1 MKTYTEEKRIRPD
14 ILTSTVF
21 WSICIMMLFNIIS
34 VRIFGDM
41 GAGFCCVPNT
51 LFFLLYI
58 SFVLAAQKSVYVMV
72 RLRARRSQ
80 FLNAET
86 NMKRSMRMFSVAG
99 IILGVL
105 IGFGSFNFA
114 RNLLGSG
121 KAYFQ
126 LIVVAVSLVLLCP
139 QGVLRGYLQGLGYTK
154 PIVISDLLIS
164 VTSFVSGGIISGI
177 MYSYGKKV
185 NDLFHGDEYSAIYGA
200 SGMMLGLLIGSFIGL
215 IQIIVSYSLRKKE
228 IAEIV
233 KNGAPR
239 YLDNKNDV
247 YTSIRPIEYLY
258 ASALLMLLVD
268 NLFFNYLQM
277 KDGNNDA
284 MIGAFGAYGGR
295 IVSFVIL
302 VAFLCCI
309 PFVKSWNRVMA
320 RVERDE
326 IEGARDRLKK
336 LLHFTYM
343 LLIPVFTAIFVLAD
357 TIQVAIFE
365 KSTSEI
371 SAIFRLAAILI
382 VLLSIG
388 VLVSWLLNHMGKKL
402 LTTINL
408 TVGWAVHI
416 GLLVLLSIVLGHDLY
431 TIIISEIVTFLIYD
445 IMCMFMILKM
455 LKLHSNILL
464 NIGIP
469 FLASGVAGLI
479 LLALDRILINVI
491 GEILT
496 LLISVIVF
504 AIIYVL
510 LMVVLRGIRTHELET
525 VPLGRFFISFSSR
538 VQHDSFYEE

>member
-1 MKTYTEEKRIRPD
+1 
-14 ILTSTVF
+14 
-21 WSICIMMLFNIIS
+21 
-34 VRIFGDM
+34 
-41 GAGFCCVPNT
+41 
-51 LFFLLYI
+51 
-58 SFVLAAQKSVYVMV
+58 
-72 RLRARRSQ
+72 
-80 FLNAET
+80 
-86 NMKRSMRMFSVAG
+86 
-99 IILGVL
+99 
-105 IGFGSFNFA
+105 
-114 RNLLGSG
+114 
-121 KAYFQ
+121 
-126 LIVVAVSLVLLCP
+126 
-139 QGVLRGYLQGLGYTK
+139 
-154 PIVISDLLIS
+154 
-164 VTSFVSGGIISGI
+164 
-177 MYSYGKKV
+177 
-185 NDLFHGDEYSAIYGA
+185 
-200 SGMMLGLLIGSFIGL
+200 
-215 IQIIVSYSLRKKE
+215 
-228 IAEIV
+228 
-233 KNGAPR
+233 
-239 YLDNKNDV
+239 
-247 YTSIRPIEYLY
+247 
-258 ASALLMLLVD
+258 
-268 NLFFNYLQM
+268 
-277 KDGNNDA
+277 
-284 MIGAFGAYGGR
+284 
-295 IVSFVIL
+295 
-302 VAFLCCI
+302 
-309 PFVKSWNRVMA
+309 MA

-371 SAIFRLAAILI
+371 SAVFRLAAILI
-382 VLLSIG
+382 VLLAIG

-408 TVGWAVHI
+408 TVGWVVHI
-416 GLLVLLSIVLGHDLY
+416 GLLVLLSIILGHDLY

-510 LMVVLRGIRTHELET
+510 LMVVLRGIRTHELEN